1 MDTINSMR
9 IFSRVAETASFTLAA
24 RALGITTAQT
34 SRVISDL
41 ETHLRTRLL
50 NRSTRKISVTEAGE
64 RFLVRC
70 QIILSE
76 LEQAEAEARD
86 AYATPTGR
94 LKLHSM
100 TNFGIQYV
108 VPLIAAYSKQFPT
121 VDIDL
126 TLQQRA
132 PDILEEGYDV
142 SLVLAA
148 ELPDSNFISQRLG
161 TSYSIACASPDY
173 LERMGKPE
181 AIADLHAH
189 HCLQLAMPGGAAD
202 KWVFEGHE
210 SDAKETFKLPPSR
223 LRVNLAEALAVALVS
238 GMGIGVL
245 PKASVKSELANGKLI
260 RVLPDY
266 RLDVRNI
273 YAIYASRQYLAAK
286 TRSWID
292 FLKDALPPLLD
303 SGPSPIDAA

>member
-1 MDTINSMR
+1 MDIINSMR

-64 RFLVRC
+64 RFLARC

-76 LEQAEAEARD
+76 LEHAEAEARD
-86 AYATPTGR
+86 AHATPIGR
-94 LKLHSM
+94 LKVHSM

-108 VPLIAAYSKQFPT
+108 VPLIAAYSKQYPT

-142 SLVLAA
+142 SLILAA
-148 ELPDSNFISQRLG
+148 ELPDSNFVSQRLG
-161 TSYSIACASPDY
+161 MSYSIACASPDY
-173 LERMGKPE
+173 LERMGNP
-181 AIADLHAH
+181 ATIADLHGH
-189 HCLQLAMPGGAAD
+189 QCLQLAMPQGATD
-202 KWVFEGHE
+202 KWIFERDD
-210 SDAKETFKLPPSR
+210 SDERETFKLLSSR

-245 PKASVKSELANGKLI
+245 PKASVMTELASGKLV

-292 FLKDALPPLLD
+292 FLKEALPTLLD
-303 SGPSPIDAA
+303 GNAKPMDTD